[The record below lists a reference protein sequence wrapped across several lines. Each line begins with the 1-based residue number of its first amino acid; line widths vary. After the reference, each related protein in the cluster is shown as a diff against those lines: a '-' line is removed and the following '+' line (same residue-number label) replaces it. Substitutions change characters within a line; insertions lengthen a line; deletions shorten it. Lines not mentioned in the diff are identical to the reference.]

1 MDRGIDRVSL
11 GIAAYDG
18 VVRVDI
24 RKETLALENG
34 LYVSFSLATLMLSS
48 MYSLMRG

>member
-1 MDRGIDRVSL
+1 MDGGVDCVSL

-24 RKETLALENG
+24 RQETLALENG
-34 LYVSFSLATLMLSS
+34 LYVSFSLAILMLSS
-48 MYSLMRG
+48 MYSLIRG